1 MVREGERRFSN
12 LIGESGQG
20 SRWAERALSTDR
32 TKTALIAPRNT
43 ETMTKLSTGWAPTRL
58 LALLF
63 I

>member
-1 MVREGERRFSN
+1 MAREGERRSSN

-20 SRWAERALSTDR
+20 SLWAERAVSTDR
-32 TKTALIAPRNT
+32 TKTALIAPRNI
-43 ETMTKLSTGWAPTRL
+43 ETMTKLPTGSAPRL